1 MKKAWSDLK
10 SFITVI
16 TMLLFAY
23 CIVRQVPIDETL
35 KTTLATVVGFFL
47 GSKINSKEDEW
58 TMEDEVMQP
67 VDEIKEENYTEEV

>member
-23 CIVRQVPIDETL
+23 CIIMRIPIPDEL
-35 KTTLATVVGFFL
+35 QHIVSMVVGVFL
-47 GSKINSKEDEW
+47 GSKINNIK
-58 TMEDEVMQP
+58 TQEVENEQEEIT
-67 VDEIKEENYTEEV
+67 EIKR

>member
-23 CIVRQVPIDETL
+23 CVIMRIPIPSEL
-35 KTTLATVVGFFL
+35 QNVLATVVGFFL
-47 GSKINSKEDEW
+47 GSKINKEGGD
-58 TMEDEVMQP
+58 
-67 VDEIKEENYTEEV
+67 

>member
-23 CIVRQVPIDETL
+23 CIITRIPIPNEL
-35 KTTLATVVGFFL
+35 QNVLATVVGFFL
-47 GSKINSKEDEW
+47 GSKVNNKEG
-58 TMEDEVMQP
+58 
-67 VDEIKEENYTEEV
+67 

>member
-1 MKKAWSDLK
+1 MKKAWTDLK

-23 CIVRQVPIDETL
+23 CIIRRIPLDETL

-47 GSKINSKEDEW
+47 GSKIGSKD
-58 TMEDEVMQP
+58 DY
-67 VDEIKEENYTEEV
+67 I